1 MSDMRSKILALGAA
15 AAIAMAAGFSA
26 LWLAGT
32 ANAQSMNTTRNDGN
46 STNSMSSMNMT
57 SSGNST
63 TSSMQSTVVRDSILL
78 VGPKTIPAHDFI
90 HIYDTTP
97 YMIMNGHVAAKL
109 PCDAD
114 AKTPLQIWV
123 GQAPNLKPAT
133 LDLIKELSTP
143 GKQCLYHTD
152 LVSDNKAGTIITDV
166 AISNPTDKNVRLGL
180 TGSVFVGVD
189 EIMPGA
195 AG

>member
-1 MSDMRSKILALGAA
+1 MQSKLLSIGIA
-15 AAIAMAAGFSA
+15 AAIATAAVFSA
-26 LWLAGT
+26 VWFAGT
-32 ANAQSMNTTRNDGN
+32 ASAQ
-46 STNSMSSMNMT
+46 SMNMT
-57 SSGNST
+57 SGGNPSM
-63 TSSMQSTVVRDSILL
+63 SSMEKHVVRDSILV

-109 PCDAD
+109 HCDVD
-114 AKTPLQIWV
+114 AKTPLQVLI
-123 GQAPNLKPAT
+123 GQAPDLKPAT

-152 LVSDNKAGTIITDV
+152 LVSKEGSIITDV
-166 AISNPTDKNVRLGL
+166 AISNPTNKNVKLGL
-180 TGSVFVGVD
+180 TDSVFVGVD

-195 AG
+195 EG